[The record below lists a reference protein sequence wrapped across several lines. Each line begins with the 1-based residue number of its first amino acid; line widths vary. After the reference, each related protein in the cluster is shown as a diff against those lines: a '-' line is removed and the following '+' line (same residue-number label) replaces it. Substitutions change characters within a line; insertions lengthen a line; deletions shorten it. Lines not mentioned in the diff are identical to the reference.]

1 MKTEMNELKFR
12 FRSNRFCIFTLIELL
27 IVIAIIAILA
37 GMLLPAWNSARN
49 KAKAVMCLGNGRQIY
64 QVWMQYSMDNSDY
77 VLPTQ
82 NVDKSVWPGY
92 FTEFFAQAM
101 GASKWDEGKK
111 YSSLLHCPSDETD
124 NTSTGMPYKG
134 AYTNLFGFHY
144 ASYGANGYFTIK
156 KGYTGGKFISR
167 MSAVRRNA
175 SQTTLYAES
184 WRDFYANGRAW
195 MFYDAKSFSL
205 GTHRAHSGGG
215 TQIRFA
221 GNVVCENSIPC
232 VTASKDLAVWY
243 DNSPV
248 SLYTR

>member
-1 MKTEMNELKFR
+1 MKRRKMVGRK
-12 FRSNRFCIFTLIELL
+12 SIFSLIELL
-27 IVIAIIAILA
+27 IVISIIAILA
-37 GMLLPAWNSARN
+37 ALLLPALNTARN
-49 KAKAVMCLGNGRQIY
+49 KAKAIICLGNGKQIY
-64 QVWMQYSMDNSDY
+64 QVWMQYSMDNADY
-77 VLPTQ
+77 VLPVR
-82 NVDKSVWPGY
+82 NVEKGSWPDY
-92 FTEFFAQAM
+92 YPEFFAQAM
-101 GASKWDEGKK
+101 GASKWEEGEKF
-111 YSSLLHCPSDETD
+111 SRLLHCPSDETD
-124 NTSTGMPYKG
+124 NTSMSLPYKG
-134 AYTNLFGFHY
+134 AYTNAYGFHY

-156 KGYTGGKFISR
+156 KGYTGEKYISR
-167 MSAVRRNA
+167 LSAVRRNA

-205 GTHRAHSGGG
+205 GSHRAHSGGG